1 MMMVMILAT
10 ASFIMVMMVITTAA
24 TARFLMMVMVVATT
38 TTAGTFIVVMVAT
51 TTTAGTFIVVMV
63 AATAATTTPA
73 TASMSFNAN
82 RLERFFN
89 FRHFKTDQTEHL
101 GDIGKREHG
110 KAFGG
115 FSHFYAA
122 IDERTDGFLH
132 RAQIPRHMEHLFYGR
147 TNHPEL
153 AGIVDEH
160 VVDHK
165 RALIFHRHRNGAFG
179 RFKGIAPGHALF
191 GRYHE
196 LLGTSKDRLSRSR
209 FWRQELGKSR
219 HFEILLRTAAGV
231 MYTGVCTSE
240 FFFHFTQMR
249 TTLRNNLCPMAPPQ
263 PKHRQVCRRR

>member
-24 TARFLMMVMVVATT
+24 AATARFLMMVMVVATT
-38 TTAGTFIVVMVAT
+38 ATAGTFVMVMIAT

-73 TASMSFNAN
+73 TASMSFDAN

-115 FSHFYAA
+115 FSHFHAA

-191 GRYHE
+191 GRNHE
-196 LLGTSKDRLSRSR
+196 LLGTSKDGLSRSR

-240 FFFHFTQMR
+240 SFFI
-249 TTLRNNLCPMAPPQ
+249 LR
-263 PKHRQVCRRR
+263 K